1 LRYIYA
7 KCGLFL
13 YFVILPVPVRPYVL
27 KFLHFH
33 LGKCYFLSES
43 DPFGLLLYHLLR
55 RPVQDARRDHVLSKY
70 KAKWEVDLGSYAG
83 KKGIG
88 DLTGKSVY
96 DINKVAHRMLLS
108 ELHQFVEQAVDHGQQ
123 AKFAIEGFMLKLDL
137 REEDIQFATLQKSWT
152 RFIQDKKKSKK
163 KSHSLTGRTALR
175 DLKKGVLQVPL
186 PAGMPAGNSS
196 ISAGNLSTQN

>member
-1 LRYIYA
+1 M
-7 KCGLFL
+7 
-13 YFVILPVPVRPYVL
+13 ILPVPVRPYVL

-55 RPVQDARRDHVLSKY
+55 RPVQDARRDHVLKKY
-70 KAKWEVDLGSYAG
+70 KSVWEVDLGSYAG

-96 DINKVAHRMLLS
+96 DINKVAHRMLLA
-108 ELHQFVEQAVDHGQQ
+108 EMHQFVEQAVDHGQQ
-123 AKFAIEGFMLKLDL
+123 AKFALEGFMLKLDL
-137 REEDIQFATLQKSWT
+137 CEEDIKFDTLQKSWT
-152 RFIQDKKKSKK
+152 RYVKEKKASKK
-163 KSHSLTGRTALR
+163 KTHSLTGRTALR

-186 PAGMPAGNSS
+186 PAGMLAGNSS
-196 ISAGNLSTQN
+196 ISAGNLSTQL